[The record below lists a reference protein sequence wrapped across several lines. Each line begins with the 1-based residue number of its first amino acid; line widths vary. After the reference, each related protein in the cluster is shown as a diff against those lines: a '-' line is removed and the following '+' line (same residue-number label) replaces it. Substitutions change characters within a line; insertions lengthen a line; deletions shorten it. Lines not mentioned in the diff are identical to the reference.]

1 MVSAIQ
7 LANAPDKPGGQAF
20 GRSADLKIG
29 ATEERFL
36 GFSIQPDTQALLS
49 LSNLQGAIELPIN
62 EILPVPQMAPYLLG
76 IVNWRGKSTWVA
88 DLAQFM
94 GGEYYIQRC
103 PQVTKATVLM
113 VQVGSTTIGLMVDRT
128 ISVTTYD
135 PALAIPINDNFV
147 AAKMRRFLGGYFLDP
162 ADLTSTNQTQTGRT
176 WLLIDLPRIFQAM
189 NL

>member
-7 LANAPDKPGGQAF
+7 LANANTDKSLGDQAF

-36 GFSIQPDTQALLS
+36 GFSIQPDTYALLS
-49 LSNLQGAIELPIN
+49 LNNLQGAIELPVS
-62 EILPVPQMAPYLLG
+62 EVLPVPQMAPYLLG

-94 GGEYYIQRC
+94 GGEYYSQRC
-103 PQVTKATVLM
+103 PQATKATALM
-113 VQVGSTTIGLMVDRT
+113 VQVGTTTIGLVVDQT

-135 PALAIPINDNFV
+135 PALAIPIDDNF
-147 AAKMRRFLGGYFLDP
+147 ASAKTCRFLAGYFLDP
-162 ADLTSTNQTQTGRT
+162 TDLTPAGRT

>member
-7 LANAPDKPGGQAF
+7 LANASAGQAY

-36 GFSIQPDTQALLS
+36 GFSVQPDTYALLS
-49 LSNLQGAIELPIN
+49 LNNLQGAIELPVS

-94 GGEYYIQRC
+94 GGEYYSQRC
-103 PQVTKATVLM
+103 PQATKATVLM

-128 ISVTTYD
+128 ISVMTYD
-135 PALAIPINDNFV
+135 PALAISIDDNFV

-162 ADLTSTNQTQTGRT
+162 TDQTPTNQTHADRT

>member
-1 MVSAIQ
+1 MVSALQ
-7 LANAPDKPGGQAF
+7 LANIST
-20 GRSADLKIG
+20 GRSANLKIG

-36 GFSIQPDTQALLS
+36 GFSIQPDTHALLS
-49 LSNLQGAIELPIN
+49 LHNLQGAIELPIS

-94 GGEYYIQRC
+94 GGEYYSQRC
-103 PQVTKATVLM
+103 PQATKATVLM
-113 VQVGSTTIGLMVDRT
+113 VQIGTTTIGLVVDQT
-128 ISVTTYD
+128 ISVMTYD
-135 PALAIPINDNFV
+135 PALAISIDDNFI
-147 AAKMRRFLGGYFLDP
+147 AAKICRFLGGYFLDP
-162 ADLTSTNQTQTGRT
+162 ADRT

>member
-7 LANAPDKPGGQAF
+7 LANISTGQPLSQSL

-49 LSNLQGAIELPIN
+49 LRNLQGAIELPVS
-62 EILPVPQMAPYLLG
+62 EVLPVPQMAPYLLG

-94 GGEYYIQRC
+94 GGEYYSQRC
-103 PQVTKATVLM
+103 PQATKATVLM
-113 VQVGSTTIGLMVDRT
+113 VQIGTTTIGLVVDRT
-128 ISVTTYD
+128 ISVMTYD
-135 PALAIPINDNFV
+135 PALAIPIDDNFI
-147 AAKMRRFLGGYFLDP
+147 AAKMSRFLSGYFLDS
-162 ADLTSTNQTQTGRT
+162 ADRT
-176 WLLIDLPRIFQAM
+176 WLLVDLSRIFQAM

>member
-7 LANAPDKPGGQAF
+7 LANMPSTN
-20 GRSADLKIG
+20 GRSAEIKG
-29 ATEERFL
+29 NETGERFL
-36 GFSIQPDTQALLS
+36 GFNIQPDTSALIS
-49 LSNLQGAIELPIN
+49 LNNLQGAIDLPVN

-94 GGEYYIQRC
+94 GGEYYSQRC
-103 PQVTKATVLM
+103 PQATKVTTLM
-113 VQVGSTTIGLMVDRT
+113 VQIGTTTIGLAVDRT
-128 ISVTTYD
+128 ISVAIYD
-135 PALAIPINDNFV
+135 PAAAISVDDNFV
-147 AAKMRRFLGGYFLDP
+147 SAKMRRFLGGYFLDP
-162 ADLTSTNQTQTGRT
+162 EDRT